1 MSEIESGGP
10 AFPGSYT
17 GQHGEIR
24 WSDGMTKREWYAGM
38 ALQGIL
44 HKSDY
49 VAKACAEAVVSDI
62 GHGRPWSEISFL
74 KILTDSAYA
83 YADAMIKA
91 GKRDK

>member
-1 MSEIESGGP
+1 MSEIDDGGP
-10 AFPGSYT
+10 AFP
-17 GQHGEIR
+17 H
-24 WSDGMTKREWYAGM
+24 WDGPGGKCISGVTKREYFAAM